1 MRVNQNSSR
10 KLDVCPKID
19 TTLLSSDSIQ
29 DHIAI
34 VNLLVLRIG
43 LVTESQRKHYLVH
56 ARVISYIIT
65 IKIGLMDFSHS
76 NSHFIKHIIDVSKNH
91 YKNTTNIRKN
101 QTFKFDSKQQ

>member
-10 KLDVCPKID
+10 KLNVCPKID
-19 TTLLSSDSIQ
+19 PTLLSSDSIQ
-29 DHIAI
+29 DHITI
-34 VNLLVLRIG
+34 VNLLVLRVG

-65 IKIGLMDFSHS
+65 IKIGPMDFSHS
-76 NSHFIKHIIDVSKNH
+76 NGHFIKHLVDVSKNH